1 MNKVEIMDLDGRK
14 IVVGGIYYISNNNYY
29 FIYTK
34 EESDNEGHII
44 LYILKVLQE
53 VINTPNGPTPTGY
66 LIGTKIID
74 DNEYNLVKQDII
86 NIINAKQT
94 NGDANVRFLDLSMI
108 SNLKVKDNRIFK
120 LDTDIYNQLFKNN
133 STTIVN
139 NNNMTMDYQQKYEE
153 EVKKNLELKQTIEKL
168 SNKLNRIDEIL
179 KEN

>member
-74 DNEYNLVKQDII
+74 DNEYNSVKQDII

-94 NGDANVRFLDLSMI
+94 NGDAKVRFLDLSMM

-133 STTIVN
+133 STAIVN

-153 EVKKNLELKQTIEKL
+153 EVKKNYELKQTIEKL